1 MAGKGYVLGLRR
13 LGGEQQGFTLVE
25 IIAVLVLL
33 GILAAVVAPKYM
45 DLTDTARQK
54 VAVGQLYEVK
64 VRLKDGLQGYKLA
77 NNGSLPPD
85 AATLLAY
92 VNGQLPGACPTTPT
106 TEGDFEFSCSTSGL
120 VITIAVSK
128 VQGVK
133 ITSGN
138 TDTYTVQ

>member
-64 VRLKDGLQGYKLA
+64 VRLKDGLQGYKLV
-77 NNGSLPPD
+77 NNGSLP
-85 AATLLAY
+85 
-92 VNGQLPGACPTTPT
+92 
-106 TEGDFEFSCSTSGL
+106 
-120 VITIAVSK
+120 
-128 VQGVK
+128 
-133 ITSGN
+133 
-138 TDTYTVQ
+138 